1 MHHEQA
7 GCPELAQIHPLLLT
21 TIANS
26 VPSERA
32 WSMMNFIHTKGR
44 NKLSIDTVNKLM
56 FIYINARTLQKQSI
70 PEPGN
75 DELVHIEDRIIGL
88 GI

>member
-7 GCPELAQIHPLLLT
+7 GCSELTQICQLLLT

-32 WSMMNFIHTKGR
+32 WSTMNFIHTKGQ

-56 FIYINARTLQKQSI
+56 FIYINAQTLRKQSI